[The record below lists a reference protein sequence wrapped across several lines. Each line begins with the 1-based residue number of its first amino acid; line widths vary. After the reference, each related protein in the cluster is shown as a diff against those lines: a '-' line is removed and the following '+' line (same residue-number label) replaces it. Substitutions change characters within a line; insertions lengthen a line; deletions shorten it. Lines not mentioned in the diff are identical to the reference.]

1 MKGVTDILVDIVDTK
16 KRAINAL
23 QRAPAFDVRYEELKK
38 AAREAPAPRGFAA
51 AVIGST
57 AASTAASSVGSN
69 AGEGAGDVRVI
80 AEVKKAS
87 PSKGII
93 REDFDPVRIA
103 RDYEAA
109 GAVALSV
116 LTEEKYF
123 LGSLDYMKAV
133 REVVSLPILRKDF
146 IVHPYQV
153 YESRAAGADCI
164 LLIVAILD
172 DRLLGELH
180 DLARS
185 LAMDVLVEVHTEE
198 ELKRAL
204 GIDAAIIGINNRDLN
219 TFKTDLGTTK
229 RLAAMVDD
237 GITIVAESGIKTAT
251 DIEVLLAAGA
261 DAFLIGEALM
271 REGDVG
277 EKLKELRLVGA

>member
-23 QRAPAFDVRYEELKK
+23 HRSPGFDVRYEELKK

-51 AVIGST
+51 AVKGENKGS
-57 AASTAASSVGSN
+57 
-69 AGEGAGDVRVI
+69 GADDVRVI

-93 REDFDPVRIA
+93 RADFDPVAIA

-153 YESRAAGADCI
+153 FESRAAGADCI

-198 ELKRAL
+198 ELRRAL

-229 RLAAMVDD
+229 RLAARLAALVDD
-237 GITIVAESGIKTAT
+237 GVSRVSESGIKTAA
-251 DIEVLLAAGA
+251 DIELLLAAGA

-277 EKLKELRLVGA
+277 GKLRELRLAGT